1 MKGVQ
6 VEELTSQLRR
16 ELDLSRNIHGVVVTD
31 VSPDSPAADAGLRRG
46 DVIEEVNR
54 QPVDSVS
61 EDRGALRRAGN
72 QSLVRW

>member
-16 ELDLSRNIHGVVVTD
+16 ELDLSPNIHGVVVTD
-31 VSPDSPAADAGLRRG
+31 VSPDSPAGDAGLRRG

-54 QPVDSVS
+54 QPVDSV
-61 EDRGALRRAGN
+61 
-72 QSLVRW
+72 